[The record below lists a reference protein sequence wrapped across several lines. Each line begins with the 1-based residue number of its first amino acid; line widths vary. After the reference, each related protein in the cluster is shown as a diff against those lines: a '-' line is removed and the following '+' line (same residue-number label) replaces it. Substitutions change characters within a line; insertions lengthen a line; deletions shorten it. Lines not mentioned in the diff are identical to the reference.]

1 MQLEQAKGGNFY
13 MCPEYWCPISEVP
26 MSREEVENKNGICV
40 SGEKPFCRPRL
51 FWAMERQGHPLAPE
65 KHPLG
70 YTLLQKNMKNMMMAR
85 IKKCGTLDNV
95 PRMILEKTAIVHQE
109 EDNMRYIMSSTS
121 FPYL

>member
-1 MQLEQAKGGNFY
+1 M
-13 MCPEYWCPISEVP
+13 EYAYPV
-26 MSREEVENKNGICV
+26 KNHSVVRVFFGQWSDKV
-40 SGEKPFCRPRL
+40 T
-51 FWAMERQGHPLAPE
+51 PLAPE